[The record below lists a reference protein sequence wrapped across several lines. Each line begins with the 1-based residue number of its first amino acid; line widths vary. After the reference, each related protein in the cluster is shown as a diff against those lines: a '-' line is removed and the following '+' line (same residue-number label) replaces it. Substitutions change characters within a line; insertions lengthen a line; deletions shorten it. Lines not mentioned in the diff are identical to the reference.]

1 MRSSTRHNF
10 YSPEVLC
17 TRQLLLPGI
26 LLFLLTPSI
35 AAGQTYVTIAEH
47 RVPFE
52 RMDTLQQL
60 LKETRP
66 VLAEVKRKGGIV
78 DDVWLIH
85 KWAGEYNAVNI
96 TTYKSWAAIED
107 TTLGYGPALRKVFPD
122 SVARKKLTDRINW
135 VFEGVSHR
143 DNIYVKAE

>member
-1 MRSSTRHNF
+1 M
-10 YSPEVLC
+10 SP
-17 TRQLLLPGI
+17 QLLLAAI

-52 RMDTLQQL
+52 RVDTLQQL
-60 LKETRP
+60 LKESRP
-66 VLAEVKRKGGIV
+66 VVAEAKRAGGII

-85 KWAGEYNAVNI
+85 RWAGEYNVVNI

-107 TTLGYGPALRKVFPD
+107 TTLGLGAAQRKVFPH
-122 SVARKKLTDRINW
+122 SAARKKINDRFTW
-135 VFEGVSHR
+135 VFKGVSHR

>member
-1 MRSSTRHNF
+1 MS
-10 YSPEVLC
+10 
-17 TRQLLLPGI
+17 RQLLLPAI

-60 LKETRP
+60 LGTLTR
-66 VLAEVKRKGGIV
+66 LAEVKRKGGIV

-107 TTLGYGPALRKVFPD
+107 TTLGYGPALRKVLPLIPWRGRN
-122 SVARKKLTDRINW
+122 SPIAST
-135 VFEGVSHR
+135 GYS
-143 DNIYVKAE
+143 KACRTGTTFT